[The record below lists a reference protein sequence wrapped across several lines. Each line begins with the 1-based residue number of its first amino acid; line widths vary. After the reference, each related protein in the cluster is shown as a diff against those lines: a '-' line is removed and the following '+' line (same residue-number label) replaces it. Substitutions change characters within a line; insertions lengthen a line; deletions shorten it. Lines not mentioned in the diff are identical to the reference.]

1 MKEDEAEKLRL
12 SKEKRMAKAAL
23 NGKNMVATNY
33 QDFSV
38 SDHLQRAYQT
48 N

>member
-12 SKEKRMAKAAL
+12 SKEKRMAKAAK
-23 NGKNMVATNY
+23 NGKTMVASNH

-38 SDHLQRAYQT
+38 LDHFQKAYQI